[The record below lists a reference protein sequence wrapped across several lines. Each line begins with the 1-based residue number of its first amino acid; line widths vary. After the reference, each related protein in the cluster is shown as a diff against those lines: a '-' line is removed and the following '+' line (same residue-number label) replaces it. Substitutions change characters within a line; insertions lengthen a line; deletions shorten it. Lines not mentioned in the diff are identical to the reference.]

1 MLSPLQRSCLRWISQ
16 GRTLTEVSKLK
27 GRPVAEIELCLK
39 NALAALGVSSIA
51 DAMEKADFNQ
61 AILPDR
67 SHSKMP
73 KVAHAIDVEVG
84 ARIRSRR
91 RVLAMSQSKL
101 GAALGLTFQQVQK
114 YERGTNR
121 VGASR
126 LQNIANILNVP
137 VSYFFDGNAEHVTAA
152 ALTSV
157 LDGQELTAF
166 LETREAQDLNVAF
179 AKISS
184 PAVRKRFVVL
194 VKAIA
199 DAFPD
204 DASKAN

>member
-1 MLSPLQRSCLRWISQ
+1 
-16 GRTLTEVSKLK
+16 
-27 GRPVAEIELCLK
+27 
-39 NALAALGVSSIA
+39 
-51 DAMEKADFNQ
+51 
-61 AILPDR
+61 
-67 SHSKMP
+67 MP